1 MNAGGGQSGFL
12 ARIVNRAHGE
22 ATSVAPRL
30 PGLFEPVFAQRPLA
44 DSMHSG
50 GTVADTL
57 ETESGSRLGRFADER
72 PSIAS
77 NRSQEVFDARP
88 VRMPSAERDDTTP
101 ASKQMPLAPR
111 FTSAPPAIAEPVARA
126 PIAASVAELQPRAV
140 RITSPVHDPE
150 SASSKIDPRHER
162 KRRDAS
168 DASTLHEPAT
178 RTAAAPP
185 TLPAAELPHSV
196 LMPKFVPIETARA
209 DIRNDSERRQ
219 TESMHARSEPAVHI
233 SIGRIEVRA
242 ATQPATPATRTQRT
256 QRPMSLDEYLE
267 RKERAR

>member
-88 VRMPSAERDDTTP
+88 VRMRSAERDDTTP
-101 ASKQMPLAPR
+101 ASKPPAPR
-111 FTSAPPAIAEPVARA
+111 LPSTLPAIVEPVARA
-126 PIAASVAELQPRAV
+126 PILASVAELQPRAV
-140 RITSPVHDPE
+140 RIASPVHEPE

-196 LMPKFVPIETARA
+196 LMPKFVPIETART

-219 TESMHARSEPAVHI
+219 TESTQARSEPAVHI

-242 ATQPATPATRTQRT
+242 ATQPATPAARTQRT